1 MELDPKE
8 QALVRL
14 YLKTSSGQ
22 AARWIL
28 ELILGLLVCVV
39 ALGAAKISDE
49 ASVDNF
55 AMVLLLAGLGLTAW
69 ALDDRKRAIL
79 AGVIQKYH
87 KALGEHG
94 DQQ

>member
-14 YLKTSSGQ
+14 YLKTSSAQ
-22 AARWIL
+22 TARWIL
-28 ELILGLLVCVV
+28 ELVLGLLVCAV

-49 ASVDNF
+49 APVDNF

-87 KALGEHG
+87 RALHGEG
-94 DQQ
+94 KE

>member
-1 MELDPKE
+1 MELNPRE
-8 QALVRL
+8 QAIVRL
-14 YLKTSSGQ
+14 YLKTSSAQ
-22 AARWIL
+22 TVRWVL

-49 ASVDNF
+49 ARVDSF
-55 AMVLLLAGLGLTAW
+55 AMVLLLAGLGLVAW

-87 KALGEHG
+87 KAVQGEG
-94 DQQ
+94 EQ